1 MAYKH
6 VLSQYVFNN
15 DTLDSTYII
24 KLTGIMINLQTAA
37 LKLQNIKVCALQN
50 DLFHVTLTSFDCIVG
65 NIKGGLHRVYQ

>member
-15 DTLDSTYII
+15 DTLDSTYVI

-37 LKLQNIKVCALQN
+37 LKLQNIKVYALQN
-50 DLFHVTLTSFDCIVG
+50 DLFHVTLTSFDFIVG